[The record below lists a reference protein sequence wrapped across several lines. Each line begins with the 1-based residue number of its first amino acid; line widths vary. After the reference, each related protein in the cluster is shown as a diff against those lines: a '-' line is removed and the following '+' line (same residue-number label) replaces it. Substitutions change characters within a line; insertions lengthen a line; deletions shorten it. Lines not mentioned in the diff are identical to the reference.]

1 MPCISDLLL
10 SKDLIFKMPLQSDTM
25 NDLIQSVGHCDLYF
39 LWSHL
44 YIILLCNHERQA
56 PIRRALLSS
65 DNSCSIK
72 TL

>member
-25 NDLIQSVGHCDLYF
+25 NDLIQSVGHCDIFFMVPLVYHF
-39 LWSHL
+39 
-44 YIILLCNHERQA
+44 
-56 PIRRALLSS
+56 
-65 DNSCSIK
+65 